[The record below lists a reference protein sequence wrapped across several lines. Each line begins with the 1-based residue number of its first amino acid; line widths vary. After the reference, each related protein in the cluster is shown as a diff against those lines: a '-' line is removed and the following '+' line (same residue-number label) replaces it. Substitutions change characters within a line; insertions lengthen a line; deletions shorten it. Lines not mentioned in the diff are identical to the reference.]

1 MLEGWHGKGLARFL
15 ARAQRV
21 IPGKED
27 EGRAPAPRPV
37 APGLARARDQAR
49 RRCQE
54 QRGMLL
60 DGEGLFEVAH

>member
-1 MLEGWHGKGLARFL
+1 MGSAARGSLVFS
-15 ARAQRV
+15 RAQQRV

-27 EGRAPAPRPV
+27 EGRAPAPRPA